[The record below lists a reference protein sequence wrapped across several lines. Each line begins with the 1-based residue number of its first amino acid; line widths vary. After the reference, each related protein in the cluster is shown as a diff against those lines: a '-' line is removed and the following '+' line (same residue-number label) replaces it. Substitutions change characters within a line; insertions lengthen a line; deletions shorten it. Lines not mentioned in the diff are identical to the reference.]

1 MRPFRASV
9 WCCALAVVAASAG
22 STRAAWNN
30 VFEACCWNC
39 QSGATANYPPAD
51 PCNTCQ
57 PQCTTHYVQRSYYQ
71 PVTTYTQRTYYEPV
85 TTYRTSYYYEPVT
98 SYHYS
103 CYYDPCTCHYQQ
115 VATPSTCY
123 KLRSQCCP
131 VTSYMQRC
139 AMQPVTSYQQAFYYE
154 PVTSCCQTTV
164 GAPVLAPPAGAA
176 ITPAVPTA
184 PPQVVAPP
192 QVSEPAAA
200 PPANLPPYTPPNVSD
215 GGNTPTSQSNRFDR
229 NPNPG
234 PAMPK
239 AFDQSSQQPRLG
251 SPRPDQPAPAQTPE
265 PPPAVRID
273 RIASHSGASVE
284 GRVVKSSDR
293 TPHAGAKLLFVSAD
307 RQGAQESVTADGE
320 GRFRTSL
327 ASGGWL
333 VYVQDADG
341 RPIFHEKVDV
351 RDDAPQTMT
360 LVSRQR

>member
-1 MRPFRASV
+1 M
-9 WCCALAVVAASAG
+9 
-22 STRAAWNN
+22 
-30 VFEACCWNC
+30 
-39 QSGATANYPPAD
+39 
-51 PCNTCQ
+51 
-57 PQCTTHYVQRSYYQ
+57 
-71 PVTTYTQRTYYEPV
+71 
-85 TTYRTSYYYEPVT
+85 
-98 SYHYS
+98 
-103 CYYDPCTCHYQQ
+103 
-115 VATPSTCY
+115 
-123 KLRSQCCP
+123 
-131 VTSYMQRC
+131 
-139 AMQPVTSYQQAFYYE
+139 
-154 PVTSCCQTTV
+154 
-164 GAPVLAPPAGAA
+164 
-176 ITPAVPTA
+176 PTA